1 MIIIYKHVQNTLI
14 SFNFNTTNTTIVSS
28 EQNIIMPL
36 EYSDK
41 ERIATRSIE
50 RDRRF
55 QN

>member
-1 MIIIYKHVQNTLI
+1 MIIIYKHVQNALI
-14 SFNFNTTNTTIVSS
+14 SFNFNTTNTTMVSS
-28 EQNIIMPL
+28 EQNIMPL

-41 ERIATRSIE
+41 ESIATQSIE